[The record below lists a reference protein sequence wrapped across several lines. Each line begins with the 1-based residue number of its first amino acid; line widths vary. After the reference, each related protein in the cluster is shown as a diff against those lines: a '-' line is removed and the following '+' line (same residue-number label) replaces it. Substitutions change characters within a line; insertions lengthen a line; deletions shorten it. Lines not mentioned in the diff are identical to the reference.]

1 MAGAVVQ
8 APAGAYRRRWA
19 DSYLEELFAELP
31 ALLITGPRA
40 TGKTTTA
47 RRLVATEVNLDQPA
61 QALAFRADP
70 DAALRALPEPILLD
84 EWQEVPDILGAV
96 KRAVDLDSKPGRFLL
111 TGSVRADLQTT
122 TWPGT
127 GRLVRVHMFGL
138 TVKEC
143 QQTSAP
149 LGRPL
154 LDRLAAGQ
162 LTDIP
167 MPRPAPDLVGYVELL
182 LQSGFP
188 EPALRLSRQRTRTA
202 WLEGYL
208 EQLFTRDAQTLLDVR
223 DPARLRRYFEALALD
238 QTGLAAHNTLYE
250 AATINSRTAVAYD
263 GLLSNM
269 FILEI
274 AQPWNDSNRLR
285 RMIRTP
291 KRYLVDPALAA
302 AALRLDAAAI
312 LREGDLLGR
321 LLEMFVVAQLRPQM
335 EISTG
340 RPRLFHLREK
350 DGAREIDVLAEFGH
364 GVIGIEV
371 KAAAAPRID
380 DAKHL
385 IWLRDALGERF
396 LAGVVFHTGPLP
408 FVLSNRIVAAPICC
422 LWG

>member
-96 KRAVDLDSKPGRFLL
+96 KRAVDLDSKRGRFLL

-250 AATINSRTAVAYD
+250 AATINRRTAVAY
-263 GLLSNM
+263 
-269 FILEI
+269 
-274 AQPWNDSNRLR
+274 
-285 RMIRTP
+285 
-291 KRYLVDPALAA
+291 
-302 AALRLDAAAI
+302 
-312 LREGDLLGR
+312 
-321 LLEMFVVAQLRPQM
+321 
-335 EISTG
+335 
-340 RPRLFHLREK
+340 
-350 DGAREIDVLAEFGH
+350 
-364 GVIGIEV
+364 
-371 KAAAAPRID
+371 
-380 DAKHL
+380 
-385 IWLRDALGERF
+385 
-396 LAGVVFHTGPLP
+396 
-408 FVLSNRIVAAPICC
+408 
-422 LWG
+422 